1 MLEEILEKGMI
12 LYYIEVLNMWFIK
25 WNYLE
30 LNK

>member
-25 WNYLE
+25 WNYFGI
-30 LNK
+30 K